1 MNVISPPELK
11 ELEQKAVSAKERSLK
26 FEDELFHAVEHELQ
40 QKLPELTR
48 LSHILSLI
56 DVKRL
61 CCGIKIRQ
69 LCKAQLSNEH
79 IIKIVDGRHPVI
91 EKITDKPFVSNSIEL
106 KDKHML
112 VITGPNMGG
121 KSTYMRQ
128 TALITIMAR
137 IGCFVPANEAHI
149 GNINRIF
156 TRIGATER
164 SLIWQINL
172 HGRNGE
178 RPHPSLTTQL

>member
-1 MNVISPPELK
+1 M
-11 ELEQKAVSAKERSLK
+11 VSKSGNYVR
-26 FEDELFHAVEHELQ
+26 
-40 QKLPELTR
+40 P
-48 LSHILSLI
+48 
-56 DVKRL
+56 
-61 CCGIKIRQ
+61 
-69 LCKAQLSNEH
+69 QLSNEH

-149 GNINRIF
+149 GNIDRIF
-156 TRIGATER
+156 TRIELQTISHLAD
-164 SLIWQINL
+164 
-172 HGRNGE
+172 
-178 RPHPSLTTQL
+178 QLSW